1 MNYSDM
7 MLSNMMFGIINKM
20 TTGYIIIDVFYIMII
35 TYLFQGTFKNKLSRM
50 IDSVYTYFDKTNK
63 LIFMSSEK
71 QTSQRFRALMHHI
84 SKMNLPTVRILA
96 ENIEQKYN
104 SKTDEYEEKPVS
116 IYRVD
121 QPTTFTISPVIK
133 GQVYYME
140 KEKQEF
146 NGKVIYNEIIYLDI
160 FTSTL
165 KMSDLEDWVEERL
178 QEYKNYLK
186 TKSCGKQLIVEVSY
200 NPKKN
205 DIAIFN
211 TEWSSNVT
219 FDNRFFTNKDH
230 ILDKINFFLKN
241 PQWYKDR
248 GIPYTMGFLLWGEPG
263 CGKTGFIKALM
274 NLTGRHAVSIKLNN
288 NFNMN
293 NLRTIIYDDMISDD
307 LIIPQTNRILIFE
320 DVDCMGDIVKT
331 RATKSESDDKKS
343 KRTKHKS
350 SESDSDEDSDGT
362 SDYKLLK
369 SHLKNQQTDNYN
381 NNLSYFLNML
391 DGLQECPGRI
401 IIMTTN
407 KPEQLDK
414 ALIRPGRI
422 DFNINFTKAT
432 LEDINNILEFYW
444 EEFADDII
452 LGPKMKHCNMKYS
465 HAEVVNMCRTSNTLE
480 ETIKQLEQSAEQSS
494 ELSSEQSAEDA
505 VDQSITI

>member
-1 MNYSDM
+1 
-7 MLSNMMFGIINKM
+7 MMFGLINKIS
-20 TTGYIIIDVFYIMII
+20 TGYIIIDIFYVMILS
-35 TYLFQGTFKNKLSRM
+35 YLFQGTFKKTVSRFFET
-50 IDSVYTYFDKTNK
+50 ITNYFDKTNK
-63 LIFMSSEK
+63 LVYMSSEK

-84 SKMNLPTVRILA
+84 SKMNLPTVRILS

-104 SKTDEYEEKPVS
+104 SKTDEYEEKPMS

-121 QPTTFTISPVIK
+121 QPTTFTITPDIK
-133 GQVYYME
+133 GRVYYME

-146 NGKVIYNEIIYLDI
+146 NGKIIYNEVVYLDI

-165 KMSDLEDWVEERL
+165 KMSYLEDWVEERL
-178 QEYKNYLK
+178 QEYKTHLK

-205 DIAIFN
+205 DISVFN

-219 FDNRFFTNKDH
+219 FENRFFTNKDN
-230 ILDKINFFLKN
+230 ILEKINFFLKN
-241 PQWYKDR
+241 PQWYKER
-248 GIPYTMGFLLWGEPG
+248 GIPYTLGFLLWGEPG

-293 NLRTIIYDDMISDD
+293 NLRQIIYDDMINDD
-307 LIIPQTNRILIFE
+307 LIIPQANRILIFE
-320 DVDCMGDIVKT
+320 DIDCMGDIVKT
-331 RATKSESDDKKS
+331 RSTKKTLLEENLCFSTTKTDSEEP
-343 KRTKHKS
+343 KRRKHKY
-350 SESDSDEDSDGT
+350 SDSDSDD
-362 SDYKLLK
+362 DYKLLK
-369 SHLKNQQTDNYN
+369 SQLKNQQTDNYN

-391 DGLQECPGRI
+391 DGLQECSGRI

-432 LEDINNILEFYW
+432 IDDIKNILEFYW
-444 EEFADDII
+444 EEFADDI
-452 LGPKMKHCNMKYS
+452 PDSCDRKYS
-465 HAEVVNMCRTSNTLE
+465 HAEIVNMCRTSNTLE
-480 ETIKQLEQSAEQSS
+480 ETIKNL
-494 ELSSEQSAEDA
+494 
-505 VDQSITI
+505 T

>member
-1 MNYSDM
+1 MNHSDL
-7 MLSNMMFGIINKM
+7 MLTNMMFGLINKIS
-20 TTGYIIIDVFYIMII
+20 TGYIILDFLYIMTIS
-35 TYLFQGTFKNKLSRM
+35 YLFQGTFKRTVARFFEMVVN
-50 IDSVYTYFDKTNK
+50 YFDKTNK
-63 LIFMSSEK
+63 LIFTSSEK
-71 QTSQRFRALMHHI
+71 QTSQRFRALMHYI

-104 SKTDEYEEKPVS
+104 SKTDEYEEKPLS

-121 QPTTFTISPVIK
+121 QPTTFTITPIIK
-133 GQVYYME
+133 GRVYYME

-146 NGKVIYNEIIYLDI
+146 NGKVIYNEIVYLDI

-165 KMSDLEDWVEERL
+165 KMSELEEWVEERL

-205 DIAIFN
+205 DIAVFN

-219 FDNRFFTNKDH
+219 FENRFFTNKDN
-230 ILDKINFFLKN
+230 ILEKINFFLKN
-241 PQWYKDR
+241 PQWYKER

-293 NLRTIIYDDMISDD
+293 NLRTIIYDDMINDD
-307 LIIPQTNRILIFE
+307 LIIPQSNRILIFE
-320 DVDCMGDIVKT
+320 DIDCMGDIVKT
-331 RATKSESDDKKS
+331 RTAKTDSDEEPS
-343 KRTKHKS
+343 KRRKHKY
-350 SESDSDEDSDGT
+350 SESDSDEDA
-362 SDYKLLK
+362 DYKLLK

-432 LEDINNILEFYW
+432 IDDIKNILEFYW
-444 EEFADDII
+444 EEFADDI
-452 LGPKMKHCNMKYS
+452 PDYCNMKYS
-465 HAEVVNMCRTSNTLE
+465 HAEVVNMCRTSNTIE
-480 ETIKQLEQSAEQSS
+480 ETIKQLEQSAEQSAEHS
-494 ELSSEQSAEDA
+494 AEQSAE
-505 VDQSITI
+505 QTITI

>member
-1 MNYSDM
+1 MNYSDL
-7 MLSNMMFGIINKM
+7 MLNNMMFGLINKIS
-20 TTGYIIIDVFYIMII
+20 TGYIIIDFFYIMIMS
-35 TYLFQGTFKNKLSRM
+35 YLFQGTFKKAVSRFFEM
-50 IDSVYTYFDKTNK
+50 IINYFDKTNK
-63 LIFMSSEK
+63 IIYMSSEK

-84 SKMNLPTVRILA
+84 SKMNLPTVQILS

-104 SKTDEYEEKPVS
+104 SKTDEYEEKPMS

-121 QPTTFTISPVIK
+121 QPTTFTITPFIK
-133 GQVYYME
+133 GRVYYME

-146 NGKVIYNEIIYLDI
+146 NGKIIYNEVVYLDI

-178 QEYKNYLK
+178 HEYKNHLK

-205 DIAIFN
+205 DITVFN
-211 TEWSSNVT
+211 TEWSSNVR
-219 FDNRFFTNKDH
+219 FENRFFTNKDN
-230 ILDKINFFLKN
+230 ILEKINFFIKN
-241 PQWYKDR
+241 PQWYKER
-248 GIPYTMGFLLWGEPG
+248 GIPYTLGFLLWGEPG

-293 NLRTIIYDDMISDD
+293 NLRQIIYDDMISDE
-307 LIIPQTNRILIFE
+307 LIIPQANRILIFE
-320 DVDCMGDIVKT
+320 DIDCMGDIVKT
-331 RATKSESDDKKS
+331 RSIKSESDEP
-343 KRTKHKS
+343 KRRKQKY
-350 SESDSDEDSDGT
+350 SDSDSNSDD
-362 SDYKLLK
+362 DYKVLK
-369 SHLKNQQTDNYN
+369 CQLKNQQTDNYN

-391 DGLQECPGRI
+391 DGLQECSGRI

-432 LEDINNILEFYW
+432 IDDIKNILEFYW
-444 EEFADDII
+444 EEFADDI
-452 LGPKMKHCNMKYS
+452 PECCAMKYS
-465 HAEVVNMCRTSNTLE
+465 HAEIVNMCRTSNTLE
-480 ETIKQLEQSAEQSS
+480 ETIKILI
-494 ELSSEQSAEDA
+494 
-505 VDQSITI
+505 SI

>member
-1 MNYSDM
+1 MNYTDM
-7 MLSNMMFGIINKM
+7 MLSNMMFGLINKI
-20 TTGYIIIDVFYIMII
+20 TTGYIIIDIFYIMVISYI
-35 TYLFQGTFKNKLSRM
+35 FQGGLKNKISRL
-50 IDSVYTYFDKTNK
+50 IDKIYTKFDKTNK

-71 QTSQRFRALMHHI
+71 QTSQRFRALMHYI
-84 SKMNLPTVRILA
+84 SRMNLPTVQILS
-96 ENIEQKYN
+96 ENIEVKYN
-104 SKTDEYEEKPVS
+104 SKTDEYEEKPSCV
-116 IYRVD
+116 YRVD
-121 QPTTFTISPVIK
+121 QPTTFNITPYIN
-133 GQVYYME
+133 GRVYYME

-146 NGKVIYNEIIYLDI
+146 NGKIIYNEVIYLDI
-160 FTSTL
+160 FTNKLT
-165 KMSDLEDWVEERL
+165 MNELEEWVEDCL
-178 QEYKNYLK
+178 QDYKTYLK
-186 TKSCGKQLIVEVSY
+186 TKSCGKQLLVEVSY

-205 DIAIFN
+205 DIEVFN

-219 FDNRFFTNKDH
+219 FDNRFFTNKEN
-230 ILDKINFFLKN
+230 ILEKINFFIKN
-241 PQWYKDR
+241 PQWYKER

-288 NFNMN
+288 SFNMN
-293 NLRTIIYDDMISDD
+293 NLREIIYDDMISDE

-320 DVDCMGDIVKT
+320 DIDCMSDIVKT
-331 RATKSESDDKKS
+331 RTKK
-343 KRTKHKS
+343 
-350 SESDSDEDSDGT
+350 SDSDSEEDPKKRKQKYVDSDDDI
-362 SDYKLLK
+362 SFERIK
-369 SHLKNQQTDNYN
+369 SHLKTQTDNYN

-432 LEDINNILEFYW
+432 IDDIKNILEFYW
-444 EEFADDII
+444 EEFTDDNIFEQQESF
-452 LGPKMKHCNMKYS
+452 NMKYS

-480 ETIKQLEQSAEQSS
+480 ETVSQLLQPIVQP
-494 ELSSEQSAEDA
+494 
-505 VDQSITI
+505 SIEI